1 VTYSIYVTIQVIT
14 CGAARAFVLVQSP
27 LLLCSCDT
35 LVT

>member
-1 VTYSIYVTIQVIT
+1 MYVTIQVNLWSA
-14 CGAARAFVLVQSP
+14 AARAFVLVQSP